1 MPGGRGFKAVNI
13 EFLPVLIV
21 EEVRTLFDAD
31 SQLSEMLPEM
41 ERASLSPQVRKAINR
56 RRDLE
61 EDQSRRLVEI
71 LRRFDALPSG
81 GQCHAIRGLLGEAE
95 EVLRRE
101 SGMYPARLEPR
112 LLGVLRKVGH
122 LRMATLKNLI
132 AAAHLLEAHE
142 IEKTLNEC
150 LSQEGEADEFVSAL
164 TDDMLR
170 LMIASS
176 HDETATALDALER
189 YR

>member
-1 MPGGRGFKAVNI
+1 MNI

-21 EEVRTLFDAD
+21 EELRTLFDAD
-31 SQLSEMLPEM
+31 LQLSEMLPEM

-56 RRDLE
+56 SRELE
-61 EDQSRRLVEI
+61 QNQSRSLVEI
-71 LRRFDALPSG
+71 FARFDALPGG
-81 GQCHAIRGLLGEAE
+81 GQCHAMRGLLGEAE

-112 LLGVLRKVGH
+112 LFGMLRKAGH

-132 AAAHLLEAHE
+132 AVAHFSRPTKLRM
-142 IEKTLNEC
+142 TLDDC
-150 LSQEGEADEFVSAL
+150 LSQETEADRFVSSL

-170 LMIASS
+170 LMIANSP
-176 HDETATALDALER
+176 DETTNALDALAR
-189 YR
+189 Y